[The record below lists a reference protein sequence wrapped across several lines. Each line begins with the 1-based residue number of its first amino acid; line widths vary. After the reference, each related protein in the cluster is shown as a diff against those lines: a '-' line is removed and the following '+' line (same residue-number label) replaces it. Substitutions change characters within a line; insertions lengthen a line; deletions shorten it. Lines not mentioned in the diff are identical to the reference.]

1 MIVLSASNL
10 GKSYG
15 TDVILENISF
25 HVNAGDRVG
34 IVGVNG
40 AGKTTLMNMLT
51 GELEPSTGSF
61 FVSKDIS
68 VGYLKQ
74 RDYFDP
80 NKTVIEEVSGI
91 FSGLDEMEREIESL
105 NEEIARLA
113 SESIISSDSAAPNEP
128 ATPNELATPNDSATP
143 NEPASSNGSS
153 SPGEAKQASLWSRLN
168 ALQSEFERRGGYT
181 YKSEI
186 IGVMTSMGFGEDS
199 HRMLTGSL
207 SGGERT
213 RLALACLLL
222 RKPDI
227 LMLDEPTNH
236 LDIGTLKWLE
246 QYLKNYRGTIILIS
260 HDRYFLD
267 SIATH
272 IFEVESHGLTMYKGN
287 YTEYIE
293 KKHQQREIDLRA
305 YNKQQME
312 IRRQEALIRS
322 YKERGTEKLA
332 KRAASREKRL
342 AHVERLEKPL
352 GENASI
358 KIDFH
363 QKFQSGYDTLFGE
376 NISYGYPLTGKSM
389 ATGEDLGGDKNSEE
403 YRLGKRTLFKNIN
416 FDIKRG
422 ERICIIGDNGTGK
435 TTLLKIMLGQLEPD
449 TGYVKPGHNVELGY
463 YDQGQMLLHND
474 LTVIDEIHNDH
485 RLLSDGEVRNILG
498 RFLFRGDMVFNQ
510 VAGLS
515 GGEKA
520 RLSLLKLM
528 MSGANVLVLDEPTN
542 HLDIASKEAFEEAL
556 MEYPGTVITVTHDRY
571 FLNKIPDRIFELTP
585 GGLVEFL
592 GKYDYYLAKKS
603 AMESGNA
610 HVKGFSK
617 SGMYPNAS
625 ADENP
630 NASTYGNPDAS
641 VTQSATLNAGVSAT
655 QSATLT
661 AGANADRI
669 GSENAANTGL
679 SAREERELKKKEEA
693 AARKKEREQNSLMEK
708 IEELEA
714 LIERNEA
721 EMCLPENSTNH
732 EKLRILAQEVADW
745 KKELD
750 QVYDRWMTLA
760 EE

>member
-10 GKSYG
+10 GKTYG

-51 GELEPSTGSF
+51 GELETSTGSF
-61 FVSKDIS
+61 FVSKDVS

-80 NKTVIEEVSGI
+80 KKTVIEEVSGI
-91 FSGLDEMEREIESL
+91 FSGLDEMEREIASL
-105 NEEIARLA
+105 NDEIARLA
-113 SESIISSDSAAPNEP
+113 SESASSSESFSPTE
-128 ATPNELATPNDSATP
+128 S
-143 NEPASSNGSS
+143 ASSNEAASWRDTASS
-153 SPGEAKQASLWSRLN
+153 SSGAANQEQLWNRLN

-186 IGVMTSMGFGEDS
+186 IGVMTSMGFGEES
-199 HRMLTGSL
+199 RNMLTGSL

-246 QYLKNYRGTIILIS
+246 QYLRNYRGTIILIS

-287 YTEYIE
+287 YTEYME
-293 KKHQQREIDLRA
+293 KKKAANEAALRA
-305 YNKQQME
+305 YNKQKTE
-312 IRRQEALIRS
+312 IRRQEDLIRS

-342 AHVERLEKPL
+342 AHIERLEKPK
-352 GENASI
+352 GEASSI
-358 KIDFH
+358 KINFH

-376 NISYGYPLTGKSM
+376 NISYGYPLSGSK
-389 ATGEDLGGDKNSEE
+389 
-403 YRLGKRTLFKNIN
+403 RLFQNIN

-435 TTLLKIMLGQLEPD
+435 TTLLKIMLGQLSPN

-463 YDQGQMLLHND
+463 YDQGQMLLNND
-474 LTVIDEIHNDH
+474 LTVMEEIHNDH
-485 RLLSDGEVRNILG
+485 RLLTDGEVRNILG

-528 MSGANVLVLDEPTN
+528 MSGANVLILDEPTN
-542 HLDIASKEAFEEAL
+542 HLDISSKEAFEDAL

-585 GGLVEFL
+585 DGLVEFL
-592 GKYDYYLAKKS
+592 GKYDYYLEKK
-603 AMESGNA
+603 AAIESGNA
-610 HVKGFSK
+610 HVRSFAKTG
-617 SGMYPNAS
+617 
-625 ADENP
+625 ADLE
-630 NASTYGNPDAS
+630 ARDDAHGN
-641 VTQSATLNAGVSAT
+641 
-655 QSATLT
+655 
-661 AGANADRI
+661 DRDD
-669 GSENAANTGL
+669 GHGNEKTTGTPAL

-693 AARKKEREQNSLMEK
+693 AARKKEREQSILMDK
-708 IEELEA
+708 IEELES
-714 LIERNEA
+714 LIEKNEA
-721 EMCLPENSTNH
+721 EMCLPENATDH
-732 EKLRILAQEVADW
+732 EKLRTLASEVSDW
-745 KKELD
+745 KHELD
-750 QVYDRWMTLA
+750 QVYDKWMTLA
-760 EE
+760 ECD

>member
-51 GELEPSTGSF
+51 GEMEPSTGSF
-61 FVSKDIS
+61 FVSKDIT

-74 RDYFDP
+74 RDHFDP
-80 NKTVIEEVSGI
+80 EKTVMEEVSGI
-91 FSGLDEMEREIESL
+91 FSGLDEMEI
-105 NEEIARLA
+105 EIADLNKEIASLA
-113 SESIISSDSAAPNEP
+113 EKHSGSSDS
-128 ATPNELATPNDSATP
+128 TGS
-143 NEPASSNGSS
+143 ASSTGSD
-153 SPGEAKQASLWSRLN
+153 SPEDEQKRLWNRLN
-168 ALQSEFERRGGYT
+168 ALQNEFERRGGYT

-186 IGVMTSMGFGEDS
+186 MGVMTSMGFGEAS
-199 HRMLTGSL
+199 HSMKTGLL

-272 IFEVESHGLTMYKGN
+272 IFDVENHGLSIYKGN
-287 YTEYIE
+287 YTEYAE
-293 KKHQQREIDLRA
+293 KKRQLREAELRA
-305 YNKQQME
+305 YNKQQTE
-312 IRRQEALIRS
+312 IRRQEDLIRS

-342 AHVERLEKPL
+342 AHVERLEKPT
-352 GENASI
+352 GNQASI
-358 KIDFH
+358 KINFE
-363 QKFQSGYDTLFGE
+363 QRFQSGYDVLYGE
-376 NISYGYPLTGKSM
+376 NISFGYGSKDG
-389 ATGEDLGGDKNSEE
+389 
-403 YRLGKRTLFKNIN
+403 LFRNVN
-416 FDIKRG
+416 FDIKKG
-422 ERICIIGDNGTGK
+422 EKICIIGDNGTGK
-435 TTLLKIMLGQLEPD
+435 TTLLQVIMGKLSPNS
-449 TGYVKPGHNVELGY
+449 GYVKPGHNVEIAY
-463 YDQGQMLLHND
+463 YDQGQMLLDNS

-485 RLLSDGEVRNILG
+485 RLMTDGEVRNILG
-498 RFLFRGDMVFNQ
+498 RFLFRGDAVFNS
-510 VAGLS
+510 VSGLS

-556 MEYPGTVITVTHDRY
+556 LEYPGTVITVTHDRY
-571 FLNKIPDRIFELTP
+571 FLNRIPDRIFELTP
-585 GGLVEFL
+585 DGLTEFL
-592 GKYDYYLAKKS
+592 GKYDYYMEKKAS
-603 AMESGNA
+603 TESGKA
-610 HVKGFSK
+610 HVKGFGGSDIAQK
-617 SGMYPNAS
+617 NEELKKAVLEDTAVNAKL
-625 ADENP
+625 
-630 NASTYGNPDAS
+630 ST
-641 VTQSATLNAGVSAT
+641 
-655 QSATLT
+655 
-661 AGANADRI
+661 
-669 GSENAANTGL
+669 
-679 SAREERELKKKEEA
+679 REERELKKKQEA
-693 AARKKEREQNSLMEK
+693 DARRLEREQNSLMSK
-708 IEELEA
+708 IEELES
-714 LIERNEA
+714 LIEEAEA
-721 EMCLPENSTNH
+721 EMCLPENATDH
-732 EKLRILAQEVADW
+732 EKLRVLAQEVADW
-745 KKELD
+745 KSELD
-750 QVYDRWMTLA
+750 SAYDRWMSIA

>member
-25 HVNAGDRVG
+25 HINAGDKVG

-51 GELEPSTGSF
+51 GEMEPSTGSF
-61 FVSKDIS
+61 FVSQDIS

-74 RDYFDP
+74 RDHFDP

-91 FSGLDEMEREIESL
+91 FSGLDEMEI
-105 NEEIARLA
+105 EIANLNKRIAEIAEEQNPAEEQRLW
-113 SESIISSDSAAPNEP
+113 N
-128 ATPNELATPNDSATP
+128 
-143 NEPASSNGSS
+143 
-153 SPGEAKQASLWSRLN
+153 RLN
-168 ALQSEFERRGGYT
+168 SLQLEFERKGGYT

-186 IGVMTSMGFGEDS
+186 TGVMTSMGFGEAS
-199 HRMLTGSL
+199 HSMKTGSL

-272 IFEVESHGLTMYKGN
+272 IFDVENHGLTIYAGN
-287 YTEYIE
+287 YTEYVE
-293 KKHQQREIDLRA
+293 KKRALREAAMRA
-305 YNKQQME
+305 YNKQQIE
-312 IRRQEALIRS
+312 IRRQEDLIRG

-342 AHVERLEKPL
+342 AHVERLEKPT

-358 KIDFH
+358 KINFN
-363 QKFQSGYDTLFGE
+363 QKFQSGNDVLLGE
-376 NISYGYPLTGKSM
+376 NISYGYPLSGK
-389 ATGEDLGGDKNSEE
+389 K
-403 YRLGKRTLFKNIN
+403 LFKDIN

-435 TTLLKIMLGQLEPD
+435 TTLLKIMMGDFSPD
-449 TGYVKPGHNVELGY
+449 SGYVKTGHNVEIGY
-463 YDQGQMLLHND
+463 YDQGQMLLND
-474 LTVIDEIHNDH
+474 ELTVIDEIHNEH
-485 RLLSDGEVRNILG
+485 RLLTDGEVRNILG

-510 VAGLS
+510 VKGLS

-528 MSGANVLVLDEPTN
+528 MSGANLLILDEPTN

-571 FLNKIPDRIFELTP
+571 FLNRIPNRIFELTSD
-585 GGLVEFL
+585 GLTEFL
-592 GKYDYYLAKKS
+592 GKYDYYLDKKARMESANAYIRSFAADAGSEQSIEKS
-603 AMESGNA
+603 ADDIIKNES
-610 HVKGFSK
+610 K
-617 SGMYPNAS
+617 
-625 ADENP
+625 
-630 NASTYGNPDAS
+630 
-641 VTQSATLNAGVSAT
+641 
-655 QSATLT
+655 
-661 AGANADRI
+661 
-669 GSENAANTGL
+669 L
-679 SAREERELKKKEEA
+679 SAKEERELQKKVEA
-693 AARKKEREQNSLMEK
+693 EARKKEREQSALMEK

-714 LIERNEA
+714 LIEEA
-721 EMCLPENSTNH
+721 EKEMCLQENASDY
-732 EKLRILAQEVADW
+732 EKLRRLSQEVSDW
-745 KKELD
+745 RAELD
-750 QVYDRWMTLA
+750 SSYDRWMTLTDG
-760 EE
+760 